1 MEFYHLR
8 SFVVVA
14 KTGNLTAAAK
24 QLFTT
29 PPAISAHIKSLEEE
43 LKTELFIRS
52 SKGMS
57 LTEKGKLLLP
67 KAEKTL
73 GSAIDMVN
81 LAADNQNE
89 IIGEFKLS
97 INQSTTQLKIH
108 ELLQNIQEN
117 CSGIHV
123 NLTTLSSGTA
133 IDSIQNDLIDGAY
146 IYGNVPNDL
155 YAIPVK
161 SQKITTISPHSFIL
175 NSESLLSELAQSPW
189 ITMGN
194 DCPFDEALNNKLKQ
208 FTKANIQT
216 SDDDSRL
223 QLVKA
228 NQGLSFIEYD
238 EAIKIEHAQHI
249 NILPQL
255 DFDIDLFCVFKRSRI
270 EEPVIKAIMQEIT
283 ILSGMTNRS

>member
-1 MEFYHLR
+1 
-8 SFVVVA
+8 
-14 KTGNLTAAAK
+14 
-24 QLFTT
+24 
-29 PPAISAHIKSLEEE
+29 
-43 LKTELFIRS
+43 
-52 SKGMS
+52 
-57 LTEKGKLLLP
+57 
-67 KAEKTL
+67 
-73 GSAIDMVN
+73 MVN
-81 LAADNQNE
+81 LAVDNHNE

-97 INQSTTQLKIH
+97 INQSTTQLKTP

-161 SQKITTISPHSFIL
+161 SQKITTISPHGFIL

-194 DCPFDEALNNKLKQ
+194 NCPFDEALHNKLKQ

-249 NILPQL
+249 NILP
-255 DFDIDLFCVFKRSRI
+255 
-270 EEPVIKAIMQEIT
+270 
-283 ILSGMTNRS
+283 

>member
-89 IIGEFKLS
+89 IIGEFTLS
-97 INQSTTQLKIH
+97 INQSPTQLKIPD
-108 ELLQNIQEN
+108 LLQSIQEN

-123 NLTTLSSGTA
+123 NLKTLSSGSA
-133 IDSIQNDLIDGAY
+133 INAIQKGLIDGAFVY
-146 IYGNVPNDL
+146 GDVPSDIYV
-155 YAIPVK
+155 IPVK
-161 SQKITTISPHSFIL
+161 SQKITTIAPYNFTL
-175 NSESLLSELAQSPW
+175 NNDSLVSELAQSPW

-194 DCPFDEALNNKLKQ
+194 NCPFDEALNNTFDQ

-216 SDDDSRL
+216 SDDYSRL

-228 NQGLSFIEYD
+228 NQGLSFIEHD
-238 EAIKIEHAQHI
+238 EAIKIDHAQHI

-255 DFDIDLFCVFKRSRI
+255 DFDIDLFCVFKKSRI
-270 EEPVIKAIMQEIT
+270 EEPIIKAIMQEIT
-283 ILSGMTNRS
+283 TLSA